1 MRSVRPT
8 ANALFFISLSAFL
21 LLGVHKSQ
29 AQENSPYSRYGLGDL
44 IPQQNIL
51 NRAMG
56 GISTAYADYSTV
68 NFANP
73 ASYAELKITSFDIG
87 LDYNSRTLKALNPPR
102 SFKSAYLIPSYFQL
116 GLPLSKSKNW
126 GMNLG
131 LRPITRINY
140 DIRVDKRLEGI
151 DSVRY
156 TYQGNGGTY
165 QAFTGLGY
173 GNKHFNIG
181 FNVGYMFGTKEYAS
195 RINFLADTIPYKSSN
210 SADST
215 RFGGIFFNAGVQYK
229 IQLSEKVTLRL
240 GAHGNLQ
247 TTMKATRN
255 LTRQTVEFSS
265 NTGLVKVDSIYSG
278 QNESGEIIHPS
289 SWGAGFVIHHET
301 QWLFGGELNF
311 GNWSNYRYYGAPDN
325 LVNNW
330 TARVG
335 AQVLPNYK
343 SDSYFARIAY
353 RVGASFGPDQVKLNR
368 AIPQYSF
375 TFGAGLPVRRNVY
388 TNQYTTINTA
398 FEIGFRG
405 NRENDI
411 RESLFRVSLGLN
423 LSDIWFNKPKYQ

>member
-8 ANALFFISLSAFL
+8 ANAFFFIFLSAFL
-21 LLGVHKSQ
+21 LLGVHRSQ

-102 SFKSAYLIPSYFQL
+102 SFQSAYLIPSYFQL
-116 GLPLSKSKNW
+116 GLPLSKTKNW

-131 LRPITRINY
+131 LRPISRINY

-173 GNKHFNIG
+173 GNKHLNVG

-195 RINFLADTIPYKSSN
+195 RINFLNDTIPYKSSN
-210 SADST
+210 TADST

-247 TTMKATRN
+247 TTMRAKRN
-255 LTRQTVEFSS
+255 ITRQTAEFSP
-265 NTGLVKVDSIYSG
+265 NTGLVEIDSIYTG
-278 QNESGEIIHPS
+278 QDESGTIIHPS

-301 QWLFGGELNF
+301 QWLFGGEINF

-330 TARVG
+330 TARLG
-335 AQVLPNYK
+335 AQILPNYK
-343 SDSYFARIAY
+343 SDNYFSRVAY
-353 RVGASFGPDQVKLNR
+353 RVGASFGPDNVKLNNT
-368 AIPQYSF
+368 IPQYSF

-405 NRENDI
+405 NRQNDI

>member
-1 MRSVRPT
+1 
-8 ANALFFISLSAFL
+8 
-21 LLGVHKSQ
+21 
-29 AQENSPYSRYGLGDL
+29 
-44 IPQQNIL
+44 
-51 NRAMG
+51 MG

-102 SFKSAYLIPSYFQL
+102 SFQSAYLIPSYFQL
-116 GLPLSKSKNW
+116 GLPLSKTKNW

-131 LRPITRINY
+131 LRPISRINY

-173 GNKHFNIG
+173 GNKHLNVG

-195 RINFLADTIPYKSSN
+195 RINFLNDTIPYKSSN
-210 SADST
+210 TADST

-247 TTMKATRN
+247 TTMRAKRN
-255 LTRQTVEFSS
+255 ITRQTAEFSP
-265 NTGLVKVDSIYSG
+265 NTGLVEIDSIYRG
-278 QNESGEIIHPS
+278 QDESGTIIHPS

-301 QWLFGGELNF
+301 QWLFGGEINF

-330 TARVG
+330 TARLG
-335 AQVLPNYK
+335 AQILPNYK
-343 SDSYFARIAY
+343 SDNYFSRVAY
-353 RVGASFGPDQVKLNR
+353 RVGASFGPDNVKLNNT
-368 AIPQYSF
+368 IPQYSF

-405 NRENDI
+405 NRQNDI

>member
-1 MRSVRPT
+1 VRPT
-8 ANALFFISLSAFL
+8 ANAFFFIFLSAFL
-21 LLGVHKSQ
+21 LLGVHRSQ

-102 SFKSAYLIPSYFQL
+102 SFQSAYLIPSYFQL
-116 GLPLSKSKNW
+116 GLPLSKTKNW

-131 LRPITRINY
+131 LRPISRINY

-173 GNKHFNIG
+173 GNKHLNVG

-195 RINFLADTIPYKSSN
+195 RINFLNDTIPYKSSN
-210 SADST
+210 TADST

-247 TTMKATRN
+247 TTMRAKRN
-255 LTRQTVEFSS
+255 ITRQTAEFSP
-265 NTGLVKVDSIYSG
+265 NTGLVEIDSIYTG
-278 QNESGEIIHPS
+278 QDESGTIIHPS

-301 QWLFGGELNF
+301 QWLFGGEINF

-330 TARVG
+330 TARLG
-335 AQVLPNYK
+335 AQILPNYK
-343 SDSYFARIAY
+343 SDNYFSRVAY
-353 RVGASFGPDQVKLNR
+353 RVGASFGPDNVKLNNT
-368 AIPQYSF
+368 IPQYSF

-405 NRENDI
+405 NRQNDI

-423 LSDIWFNKPKYQ
+423 LSDVWFNKPKYQ

>member
-8 ANALFFISLSAFL
+8 ANAFFFIFLSAFL
-21 LLGVHKSQ
+21 LLGVHRSQ

-102 SFKSAYLIPSYFQL
+102 SFQSAYLIPSYFQL
-116 GLPLSKSKNW
+116 GLPLSKTKNW

-131 LRPITRINY
+131 LRPISRINY

-173 GNKHFNIG
+173 GNKHLNVG

-195 RINFLADTIPYKSSN
+195 RINFLNDTIPYKSSN
-210 SADST
+210 TADST

-247 TTMKATRN
+247 TTMRAKRN
-255 LTRQTVEFSS
+255 ITRQTAEFSP
-265 NTGLVKVDSIYSG
+265 NTGLVEIDSIYRG
-278 QNESGEIIHPS
+278 QDESGTIIHPS

-301 QWLFGGELNF
+301 QWLFGGEINF

-330 TARVG
+330 TARLG
-335 AQVLPNYK
+335 AQILPNYK
-343 SDSYFARIAY
+343 SDNYFSRVAY
-353 RVGASFGPDQVKLNR
+353 RVGASFGPDNVKLNNT
-368 AIPQYSF
+368 IPQYSF

-405 NRENDI
+405 NRQNDI